1 MNIPFLSLHDVTAK
15 YKDEIHEAVKRVVDS
30 GWYLQ
35 GKENEQF
42 EKHYAEY
49 IGTKHCIG
57 CANGLDALIWIFRA
71 YIELGVM
78 QPGDEVIVP
87 ANTYIATILAITEN
101 GLIPVLVEPRQDTL
115 QIDDSLIEERIT
127 ERTKAI
133 CIVHLYGR
141 LAYTEKIGELC
152 AKYGLKLI
160 EDNAQAHGC
169 SYRAPQSPEG
179 EVVATTMQER
189 TGVNMADPAY
199 YPTLKKRAAEMRA
212 NPTEAENILWNAL
225 SEQKLGYKIRRQHI
239 VSQYILDFAYHD
251 CRLAIELDGGYHNTE
266 DQQYDDAVRTKNLE
280 ALGWHVLR
288 FTNDEVYNNLD
299 EVLAKIKSAIESATA
314 TSPTDASPLGECGAG
329 RLAKRTGSLGDAAG
343 HSFYPGKNLGA
354 LGDGGAVTTDDDEL
368 AAAIRALANYGSQ
381 KKYVFKYTGRNSR
394 LDEIQAAVL
403 DVKLRHL
410 DEDLKARQ
418 EIADYYYDHI
428 DNPLIELPVRLPHEN
443 NVYHLFPILVKNLP
457 HNPLEGKSSCQEYL
471 GDSTCMGDFLQVH
484 TATSP
489 SGDCGA
495 GLCGADSLRDKLQ
508 KYLEDNG
515 VGTVI
520 HYPIPPHLQECYQNS
535 PFRGLGGLPITELL
549 ADCEL
554 SLPISPTMTM
564 EEAAE
569 VVRLVNEFK
578 E

>member
-1 MNIPFLSLHDVTAK
+1 MNIPFLSLKDVTAK
-15 YKDEIHEAVKRVVDS
+15 YADEIHEAVLRVVDS

-42 EKHYAEY
+42 EKHYSEY

-78 QPGDEVIVP
+78 KLGDEVIVP

-101 GLIPVLVEPRQDTL
+101 NLVPVLVEPNPETL
-115 QIDDSLIEERIT
+115 QIDDTLIEERIT
-127 ERTKAI
+127 DKTKAI

-141 LAYTEKIGELC
+141 LACTQHILDLC
-152 AKYGLKLI
+152 EKYGLKLI

-169 SYRAPQSPEG
+169 TMPIANSQSPI
-179 EVVATTMQER
+179 AT
-189 TGVNMADPAY
+189 
-199 YPTLKKRAAEMRA
+199 
-212 NPTEAENILWNAL
+212 
-225 SEQKLGYKIRRQHI
+225 
-239 VSQYILDFAYHD
+239 
-251 CRLAIELDGGYHNTE
+251 
-266 DQQYDDAVRTKNLE
+266 
-280 ALGWHVLR
+280 
-288 FTNDEVYNNLD
+288 
-299 EVLAKIKSAIESATA
+299 
-314 TSPTDASPLGECGAG
+314 
-329 RLAKRTGSLGDAAG
+329 KRTGSLGSAAG

-418 EIADYYYDHI
+418 AIAAYYYDNI
-428 DNPLIELPVRLPHEN
+428 NNPLITLPTRLSDSE
-443 NVYHLFPILVKNLP
+443 NVYHLFPILVGGD
-457 HNPLEGKSSCQEYL
+457 EAIRRL
-471 GDSTCMGDFLQVH
+471 GDKVE
-484 TATSP
+484 
-489 SGDCGA
+489 
-495 GLCGADSLRDKLQ
+495 LRDKLQ
-508 KYLEDNG
+508 KYLEENG

-520 HYPIPPHLQECYQNS
+520 HYPIPPHLQECYQNHPS
-535 PFRGLGGLPITELL
+535 FQGRAGDRLVFPITEML

-554 SLPISPTMTM
+554 SLPISPTMTL

-569 VVRLVNEFK
+569 VVRLVNAFK